1 MLDREWSIEPD
12 EVFFNSK
19 NKLEAQRTRKILK
32 TAAIFNAEAQNS
44 GLVSRRDKGKSE
56 QKIKIP

>member
-32 TAAIFNAEAQNS
+32 TAAIFNAEA
-44 GLVSRRDKGKSE
+44 
-56 QKIKIP
+56 